1 MKGLESGGARK
12 RLSLIS
18 FPHLSSFSVLL
29 LPSQDSALKLK
40 EAEEAQ
46 STLQAECE
54 QYRAILAETVSYS
67 SSPRLGLRLGTQL
80 HLPAAQILLMGL
92 WWASHSM
99 LGLPWT
105 RLFAGETKG
114 EKKYEFLEFFFS
126 LIMLETFLVDMGC
139 CLMRGGT
146 SKGSTKQGG

>member
-1 MKGLESGGARK
+1 MKGLQRGGARE
-12 RLSLIS
+12 RLRLIS
-18 FPHLSSFSVLL
+18 SPHLSFFSILL
-29 LPSQDSALKLK
+29 LPFQDSALKLK

-67 SSPRLGLRLGTQL
+67 SSPRLGLLVGTQL
-80 HLPAAQILLMGL
+80 HLPAAQILPVGL

-126 LIMLETFLVDMGC
+126 LIMLETFRVDMGC

>member
-1 MKGLESGGARK
+1 MKGLESGGVRK

-40 EAEEAQ
+40 EAEEVQ

-80 HLPAAQILLMGL
+80 HLPAAQILPMGL

-139 CLMRGGT
+139 CLMRRGT